1 MILIRHQKQYLR
13 YATDRILLM
22 SDDISSHSLIDSTL
36 NANIDINETMREV
49 LGGFYYKIGNFSHAL
64 EQYKLLG
71 FQNNKDADKWLI
83 FADNLRKEGQFDLS
97 IKSHH
102 YMLEN
107 LDQSNPQ
114 VVGKFY

>member
-1 MILIRHQKQYLR
+1 MVCLTPKKF
-13 YATDRILLM
+13 
-22 SDDISSHSLIDSTL
+22 SISS
-36 NANIDINETMREV
+36 A
-49 LGGFYYKIGNFSHAL
+49 KIGNFEYAL

-71 FQNNKDADKWLI
+71 FQNKKDSDKWLI

-107 LDQSNPQ
+107 LAQSNPQ
-114 VVGKFY
+114 VVGKILLGLEFRFSRSSWTLPYFFYSMKSPIKECRSGVDLVEQF